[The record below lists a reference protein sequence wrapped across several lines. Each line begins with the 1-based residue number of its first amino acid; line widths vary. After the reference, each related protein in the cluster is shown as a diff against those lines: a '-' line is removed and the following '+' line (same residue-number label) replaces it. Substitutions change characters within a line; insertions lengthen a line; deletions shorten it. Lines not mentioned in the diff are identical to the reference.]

1 MASWETYLE
10 EHRPRFLDEML
21 DFLRIP
27 SISSLSEHAGD
38 VKRAA
43 EWVAS
48 RMRAAGIEGV
58 RILPTGGHP
67 VAYGEW
73 LHAAGKPTA
82 MIYGHF
88 DTQPVDPIDRWSHP
102 PFDPVLRDG
111 RVYARGASDD
121 KGNMLVPILAAEAML
136 KSQGVLPVN
145 VKFFFEGEEE
155 IASAHLPAFIEAYRE
170 LLACD
175 LVISADGTQWS
186 EDQPALLIGLRGNC
200 GLQIDVQGASSDLHS
215 GLYGGTVQNPIH
227 ALARLLDSMRRPDGK
242 IAVEGFY
249 DDVVPLTEEEM
260 AHIGAVPYDEE
271 DYKRRIGVEELFGEP
286 GYKTFER
293 AWTRPTLE
301 VNGIWGG
308 FQGEGSKTVI
318 PSEAHA
324 KITCRLVANQE
335 PSKVIER
342 IASHVKKHAPKGVRA
357 TLRPRPA
364 AAQPYSMPADHPG
377 NRAAHAVLQELYGKA
392 PYYARLG
399 GSISACSLFL
409 TQLRAYTAM
418 FAFGLEDEGA
428 HAPDEFFRLGSFDRG
443 QKAYCMLLE
452 RLGQEEGL

>member
-1 MASWETYLE
+1 
-10 EHRPRFLDEML
+10 ML
-21 DFLRIP
+21 I
-27 SISSLSEHAGD
+27 
-38 VKRAA
+38 
-43 EWVAS
+43 
-48 RMRAAGIEGV
+48 
-58 RILPTGGHP
+58 
-67 VAYGEW
+67 
-73 LHAAGKPTA
+73 
-82 MIYGHF
+82 
-88 DTQPVDPIDRWSHP
+88 
-102 PFDPVLRDG
+102 
-111 RVYARGASDD
+111 
-121 KGNMLVPILAAEAML
+121 PILAAEAML
-136 KSQGVLPVN
+136 KSQGALPVN

-155 IASAHLPAFIEAYRE
+155 IASPHLQASIEAHRG

-186 EDQPALLIGLRGNC
+186 EDQPALLIGLRGTC
-200 GLQIDVQGASSDLHS
+200 GLQIDVQGTSSDLHS
-215 GLYGGTVQNPIH
+215 GLYGGAVQNPIH
-227 ALARLLDSMRRPDGK
+227 ALARLLDSMRSPDGK

-249 DDVVPLTEEEM
+249 DDVIPLTDEEI

-271 DYKRRIGVEELFGEP
+271 DYKRRIGVDELFGEP
-286 GYKTFER
+286 GYTTFER

-342 IASHVKKHAPKGVRA
+342 VASHVKKHKPKGVRA
-357 TLRPRPA
+357 TVSPRPA
-364 AAQPYSMPADHPG
+364 SARPYSMPADHPG
-377 NRAAHAVLQELYGKA
+377 NRSVHAVLQELYGKP
-392 PYYARLG
+392 PYYTRLG

-409 TQLRAYTAM
+409 DRLRAYTLI

-443 QKAYCMLLE
+443 QRAYCMLLE
-452 RLGQEEGL
+452 RLSQEEVL